1 MSLFQTYLCA
11 LAAYWTSAPENIK
24 VDHDGPL
31 LQLMG
36 LPAPQMG
43 RRCEVQVAA
52 PWRPDPGAGFKATS
66 WAPAF
71 WNGMWVWTWMTGG
84 HRRPLS
90 VCSAALH
97 RGLQVLVFQPESQ
110 LRAVLWTDPPGQ
122 VNRTTREVPVW
133 TCLEPLW
140 VKTKKWAAG
149 LFSAHYKEGT
159 QKSKRV
165 PEKISTSALLT
176 TPKPLTVWI
185 TTNWKILKEMG
196 ISDHL
201 TCLMRNLYAGQEATG
216 RTGHGTTDWF

>member
-71 WNGMWVWTWMTGG
+71 WNGTWVWTWMTGG

-110 LRAVLWTDPPGQ
+110 LRAVLLDRPSRPSEQDHQRSPCVDMSWTSLGNNQ
-122 VNRTTREVPVW
+122 EVSCRTFQCPLQRGHSKKQESSRKNIYFCFIDYAKAFDCVDHNK
-133 TCLEPLW
+133 LEN
-140 VKTKKWAAG
+140 
-149 LFSAHYKEGT
+149 S
-159 QKSKRV
+159 
-165 PEKISTSALLT
+165 
-176 TPKPLTVWI
+176 
-185 TTNWKILKEMG
+185 
-196 ISDHL
+196 
-201 TCLMRNLYAGQEATG
+201 
-216 RTGHGTTDWF
+216 